1 MTHGVKAFE
10 KTSFSA
16 HVRWWDHGAPAQERQ
31 PSSVVMNLVI
41 SLIWLLAPLIA
52 AAQSTAHSGPWEL
65 EESGSTAGLRG
76 VHVVGGGVVWASG
89 TGGTVLRS
97 EDTGYLWQQCATP
110 PGAGKLDFRGIWAWD
125 AQNVMVLSSG
135 PGDQSRLYRSTD
147 GCSSWKLML
156 TNPDA
161 SGFWDGILFVDQQ
174 HGIIYGDPVP
184 DAGRT
189 HSVLPMRMTLDGG
202 TTWILDRLSPQ
213 PIPGESLFA
222 ASNSAM
228 AAYERGWLWLGTSKG
243 RVLRAS
249 AMSDWQSAQTPLASG
264 NDSSGVF
271 SLAFRDQKHGIAVG
285 GDYRKAGEAT
295 GTAAYTSDG
304 GEHGARPQT
313 TPRYRSAVAGTQ
325 ETKPGSQWAAM
336 DPISPR
342 TMVIRGNGSI
352 VVIGTLSASWP
363 SVPMAR
369 LVSSGRFRPTQAQR
383 LEYPGKLVR
392 GPWQST

>member
-1 MTHGVKAFE
+1 MPHVRLNVHGTKKTGVAPPTFWDGIPVTHGVKAFE

-16 HVRWWDHGAPAQERQ
+16 HVRWWEHGAPVQERQ

-125 AQNVMVLSSG
+125 AQNVVVLSSG

-161 SGFWDGILFVDQQ
+161 SWLLGWNPLRRPTTRDRSTGIRCRTPDV
-174 HGIIYGDPVP
+174 II
-184 DAGRT
+184 
-189 HSVLPMRMTLDGG
+189 SVLPMRMTLDGG

-285 GDYRKAGEAT
+285 GDYRKAG
-295 GTAAYTSDG
+295 GCKRHG
-304 GEHGARPQT
+304 GLHLRRRRALERASQT
-313 TPRYRSAVAGTQ
+313 TPRVSFCRGVGRKRQSLDRGGQ
-325 ETKPGSQWAAM
+325 QW
-336 DPISPR
+336 
-342 TMVIRGNGSI
+342 IRY
-352 VVIGTLSASWP
+352 L
-363 SVPMAR
+363 
-369 LVSSGRFRPTQAQR
+369 L
-383 LEYPGKLVR
+383 
-392 GPWQST
+392 